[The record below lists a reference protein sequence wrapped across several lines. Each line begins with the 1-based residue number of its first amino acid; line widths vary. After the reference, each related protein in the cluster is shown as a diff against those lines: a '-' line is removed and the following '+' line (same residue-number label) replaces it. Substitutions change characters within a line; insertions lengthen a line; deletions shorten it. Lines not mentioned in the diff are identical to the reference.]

1 MENEGHYFR
10 VGLYI
15 LGLTL
20 LLAAFAVWLTSS
32 GHRDDVHY
40 RMYFAES
47 VSGLSIGSPVKYRGV
62 TVGRVD
68 TIDIDTQDAR
78 LIKVDL
84 TISKSTPVKADTIG
98 TLRTTGITG
107 LVFVELTGGDP
118 QAKNMV
124 ETMQDDK
131 NIPVIR
137 TESSSINAILTQ
149 LPVMLDKVSNFVTA
163 MNKLTTDENIAQLSK
178 TFENMQMITG
188 DVRELLHGSKSSL
201 ANSVRELD
209 GTLSN
214 LHKASSDVSNVTGR
228 VKDDPTTLIFPPDD
242 KGVPAP

>member
-10 VGLYI
+10 VGIYI
-15 LGLTL
+15 LGLAL
-20 LLAAFAVWLTSS
+20 LMAAFAVWLSAS

-47 VSGLSIGSPVKYRGV
+47 VSGLSLGSPVKYRGV

-68 TIDIDTQDAR
+68 TIDIDTDDAR

-84 TISKSTPVKADTIG
+84 TISKITPVKADTIA

-107 LVFVELTGGDP
+107 LVYVELTGGDP
-118 QAKNMV
+118 KAQNMA
-124 ETMQDDK
+124 EAMQDSK
-131 NIPVIR
+131 IVPVIR

-149 LPVMLDKVSNFVTA
+149 LPVMLDKLSNFVTA
-163 MNKLTTDENIAQLSK
+163 MNKLTTDENIVQLSK
-178 TFENMQMITG
+178 TFENMQLITS
-188 DVRELLHGSKSSL
+188 DVRDLLHGSKSSL
-201 ANSVRELD
+201 ANSVRALD

-214 LHKASSDVSNVTGR
+214 LHRASRDVSDVTGR
-228 VKDDPTTLIFPPDD
+228 VKADPTTLIFPPDD
-242 KGVPAP
+242 EGVPTP